1 MGILRVLRS
10 EFGKFGIWKNLNFH
24 PCGFVRFQGGV
35 ILVSHDE
42 RLIQLVC
49 KELWVVKDG
58 KIHSLE
64 GGFLEYRKIV
74 EEELA
79 AQGC

>member
-1 MGILRVLRS
+1 MNSYNQTV
-10 EFGKFGIWKNLNFH
+10 
-24 PCGFVRFQGGV
+24 FVCIQGGV

-58 KIHSLE
+58 KVHSLE
-64 GGFLEYRKIV
+64 GGFPEYRKIV